1 MQLCFT
7 QTLHQALHT
16 LNLTLA
22 TQKSHDMDII
32 VPILQ
37 MSKLRLSKAET
48 HLVLKE

>member
-7 QTLHQALHT
+7 QTLHQALNT